1 MAKSRSK
8 SASTRKKKSA
18 AKSRSKSKARSS
30 GASSTNSRSRVSEAS
45 TRPTLRSGEVLD
57 DIELLNV
64 HRYPESMP
72 PAVVSVV
79 RNDKACQ
86 RRREELVKGT
96 PGKRGQSGFNQL
108 FQQKLDESEKQ
119 APPPP
124 PSQGS
129 ADGASAAAPSSA
141 PARQPESSGG
151 GGGFFRKLFS

>member
-8 SASTRKKKSA
+8 SASTRKKSTTKPRSKSRTQSSGS
-18 AKSRSKSKARSS
+18 AKSRAGSAGESS
-30 GASSTNSRSRVSEAS
+30 W
-45 TRPTLRSGEVLD
+45 RPGDKLD

-72 PAVVSVV
+72 PAVIAFV
-79 RNDKACQ
+79 RKDRDCQ
-86 RRREELVKGT
+86 RRLEELVKGT

-124 PSQGS
+124 PP
-129 ADGASAAAPSSA
+129 PSSA
-141 PARQPESSGG
+141 QGASSRGPAAANPQGAPRQSKPSGG
-151 GGGFFRKLFS
+151 VGGFFRKLFS

>member
-8 SASTRKKKSA
+8 SASTRKKKSSA
-18 AKSRSKSKARSS
+18 KGRPKSRARST
-30 GASSTNSRSRVSEAS
+30 GTSSTNTRSRASEAPA
-45 TRPTLRSGEVLD
+45 RPTLRSGEVLD

-72 PAVVSVV
+72 QAVISFV

-86 RRREELVKGT
+86 RRLEELVKGT

-124 PSQGS
+124 PQGS
-129 ADGASAAAPSSA
+129 ADGSSA
-141 PARQPESSGG
+141 PAPSRASASQPEPAGG
-151 GGGFFRKLFS
+151 VGGFFRKLFS